1 MTDRYVPPVSTCP
14 VGGNGVGPASALRLD
29 DGEAVGGGEPS
40 ETAVD
45 VVGELPP
52 PHAVMTSAK
61 TAVTASATLTFPIR
75 LSFIS

>member
-14 VGGNGVGPASALRLD
+14 VGGNIIGPASTLGLD
-29 DGEAVGGGEPS
+29 DGEPVGGGEPS

-52 PHAVMTSAK
+52 PHAVMTSARI
-61 TAVTASATLTFPIR
+61 AVTASTTLTFPIR
-75 LSFIS
+75 MSVIS